1 MKKFFVL
8 MMVLI
13 LSVVSVSAQWLE
25 YEEVDMLTDARLFAI
40 YQYAE
45 TSTNTVTAPFFIF
58 RWNKENVFEVLMGWG
73 GWPMLETDGLIRY
86 GSTPAVPLKVIGTA
100 SDLGSI
106 YFGNPDELL
115 AKIRS
120 LPPSEYIT
128 VACTTIAGVQSVAKF
143 KVGDLQI
150 MLLKNKK

>member
-13 LSVVSVSAQWLE
+13 LTVLSVSAQWQE
-25 YEEVDMLTDARLFAI
+25 YEEVDMMTDARMFAL
-40 YQYAE
+40 YQHAE
-45 TSTNTVTAPFFIF
+45 TSTNTVTAPLFVF
-58 RWNKENVFEVLMGWG
+58 RWSKEGVFEILMGWG

-86 GSTPAVPLKVIGTA
+86 GSNPAVPIEVIGL
-100 SDLGSI
+100 SNDLGSTH
-106 YFGNPDELL
+106 FGNPEEIL
-115 AKIRS
+115 AKIRT

-128 VACTTIAGVQSVAKF
+128 VACTTVAGVQSIAKF

-150 MLLKNKK
+150 ILMKNKK

>member
-13 LSVVSVSAQWLE
+13 LTVVSVSAQWQE
-25 YEEVDMLTDARLFAI
+25 YEEVDMMTDAMLFAL
-40 YQYAE
+40 YQHAE
-45 TSTNTVTAPFFIF
+45 TSTNTVTAPLFVF
-58 RWNKENVFEVLMGWG
+58 RWSKEGVFEILIGWG
-73 GWPMLETDGLIRY
+73 GWPMLMKNGLIRY
-86 GSTPAVPLKVIGTA
+86 GSNPAVPIEVIGL
-100 SDLGSI
+100 SDDFGST

-120 LPPSEYIT
+120 LPSSEYIT
-128 VACTTIAGVQSVAKF
+128 VACTTVAGVQSVAKF

-150 MLLKNKK
+150 MLMKNKK